1 MRSKEIFFL
10 ILLVAA
16 GVFFYHAYTDK
27 LDWEIEWG
35 EDFLFKLE
43 EFEFEES
50 HTIDAPFPHII
61 HVVNRHG
68 EIHIQGT
75 EEDRIV
81 VTLQKTIRRRTAEE
95 AQDVANTLKIVT
107 EQTDH
112 NIVLTTNRGEFKKKR
127 FRTSFT
133 ISLPEGAD
141 VTLSNTYGVVKVAN
155 TGNTNIHNSYGEVI
169 VSDIEGTLTVK
180 NKYDDVDVQNISAD
194 CTIDSNNASVDVTGV
209 DGTVQVFHRYGNVNL
224 KDISRDAI
232 VDASNTTI
240 FCQNVEGLADVG
252 STYRSISLTNVGAA
266 KVRAKN
272 CEIDLDGVKGN
283 CVIGSNYGKVKLE
296 NIQGDLKIDG
306 KNTSV
311 YGKTILGDKI
321 TIDTTYRD
329 VELEDFS
336 GETTILHSNGK
347 VLLTPKPLTLPLVVK
362 GKYSDINLYWPKGG
376 NYSIEAEN
384 KGGNI
389 EWKLPYELSFKKE
402 NSVSV
407 IKAFMED
414 TESPLIFL
422 YTTYGTIWIE
432 ESTVADETDSH

>member
-224 KDISRDAI
+224 KDITRDAI

-283 CVIGSNYGKVKLE
+283 CVIG
-296 NIQGDLKIDG
+296 
-306 KNTSV
+306 SV

>member
-27 LDWEIEWG
+27 LDWGIEWG
-35 EDFLFKLE
+35 DDFLFKVE

-50 HTIDAPFPHII
+50 HTIDAPFPQAI

-68 EIHIQGT
+68 EVKIQGT

-81 VTLQKTIRRRTAEE
+81 VTMKKTIRRRTAEE
-95 AQDVANTLKIVT
+95 AQEVANSLKMSF

-133 ISLPEGAD
+133 ISLPESAD
-141 VTLSNTYGVVKVAN
+141 VSVSNTYGVVDVTN
-155 TGNTNIHNSYGEVI
+155 TADTNIQNSYGKVV
-169 VSDIEGTLTVK
+169 VSDIDGVLTIK
-180 NKYDDVDVQNISAD
+180 NKYDDVDVQNVGAD
-194 CTIDSNNASVDVTGV
+194 CTIDSNNGSVDVTGI

-224 KDISRDAI
+224 KDINRDAI
-232 VDASNTTI
+232 VDASNARI
-240 FCQNVEGLADVG
+240 LCQDVEGLADLG
-252 STYRSISLTNVGAA
+252 SSYRNIILTNVGAA
-266 KVRAKN
+266 KVRGKN
-272 CEIDLDGVKGN
+272 CEIDLEDVKDY
-283 CVIGSNYGKVKLE
+283 CVVESSYSKVMLT
-296 NIQGDLKIDG
+296 NIQGDLKIDA

-311 YGKTILGDKI
+311 YGKTLLGDNI

-329 VELEDFS
+329 LELEDFA

-347 VLLTPKPLTLPLVVK
+347 VLLTPNPLFLSLAVK
-362 GKYSDINLYWPKGG
+362 GKYSDINLYWPAEG
-376 NYSIEAEN
+376 NYPIEVEN
-384 KGGNI
+384 KGGDI
-389 EWKLPYELSFKKE
+389 EWNIPYELSFKKE
-402 NSVSV
+402 NSISM

-414 TESPLIFL
+414 TESPLIYL
-422 YTTYGTIWIE
+422 YTTYGTIRIE
-432 ESTVADETDSH
+432 ESP